1 MTSRTADL
9 LDALDPEQRQVA
21 EALRGP
27 VRVLAGA
34 GTGKTRAITHR
45 IAHGVAT
52 GVYQPTEVLAV
63 TFTTRAAGEMR
74 TRLRQLGAPGVQART
89 FHAAALRQ
97 LRYFWPQVYG
107 AELPTLTE
115 SKLPLLAL
123 AVRRQ
128 RLGADQGQL
137 RDLASEVEWAKVSNV
152 RPEEYAALAPGRGR
166 DVSGMDAAT
175 VARVFSAYEDV
186 KRGQGRMDMEDVL
199 LLAAALLAE
208 DERVAAQIR
217 RQYKFFT
224 VDEYQDVS
232 PLQAALLDLWLG
244 GRDEICVV
252 GDPAQTIYSFAGA
265 NASYLRDF
273 PRKHAGTTSVDLVRN
288 YRSTPEVVAAANTLL
303 SGTASQ
309 GVKLAAQRPSGP
321 AVTHREYDDEVA
333 EAEAVAAEILTLRQ
347 GGLPLSQIAVL
358 FRINAQS
365 EAFEDALAAR
375 GIGYVIRG
383 AARFFDRAEVRQAI
397 TLLRGTARSGG
408 GGDDLVAD
416 VRATLSGMGWSDEAP
431 TGRGAARDRWESLQ
445 ALVAQAE
452 TYAVEDGADL
462 GGFVDDLDKR
472 ATEQHAP
479 VADGV
484 TLATLH
490 AAKGLEWDAVF
501 VCGAQE
507 GSIPITFATTA
518 AEVEEER
525 RLLYV
530 GLTRA
535 REHLSIS
542 WSLSR
547 NPGGRR
553 SRKPSRFLADLAPET
568 AAQAR
573 ATAKPRGKAARC
585 RACGRPLATAAERK
599 VGRCGDCPATYDEE
613 LFARLKEWRLSRATE
628 DQVPAYVVFTDK
640 TLEAIAEEKPGSP
653 DELQRISG
661 IGPAKI
667 ERYGEDLL
675 ALLG

>member
-1 MTSRTADL
+1 
-9 LDALDPEQRQVA
+9 
-21 EALRGP
+21 
-27 VRVLAGA
+27 
-34 GTGKTRAITHR
+34 
-45 IAHGVAT
+45 
-52 GVYQPTEVLAV
+52 
-63 TFTTRAAGEMR
+63 
-74 TRLRQLGAPGVQART
+74 
-89 FHAAALRQ
+89 
-97 LRYFWPQVYG
+97 
-107 AELPTLTE
+107 
-115 SKLPLLAL
+115 
-123 AVRRQ
+123 
-128 RLGADQGQL
+128 
-137 RDLASEVEWAKVSNV
+137 
-152 RPEEYAALAPGRGR
+152 
-166 DVSGMDAAT
+166 MDAAT

-208 DERVAAQIR
+208 DERVAAQVR

-265 NASYLRDF
+265 NAAYLRDF
-273 PRKHAGTTSVDLVRN
+273 PRKHPGTTSVDLVRN

-321 AVTHREYDDEVA
+321 KVAHREYDDEVA
-333 EAEAVAAEILTLRQ
+333 EAEGVAAEILTLRQ
-347 GGLPLSQIAVL
+347 RGVPLSQIAVL
-358 FRINAQS
+358 FRINALS
-365 EAFEDALAAR
+365 EAFEDALTAR

-383 AARFFDRAEVRQAI
+383 AARFFDRQEVRQAI

-408 GGDDLVAD
+408 GGDDLVDD
-416 VRATLSGMGWSDEAP
+416 VRATLSGMGWSSEAP
-431 TGRGAARDRWESLQ
+431 AGRGSARDKWESLQ

-452 TYAVEDGADL
+452 AFAQEDGADL

-507 GSIPITFATTA
+507 GSIPISFATTP
-518 AEVEEER
+518 AEIEEER

-535 REHLSIS
+535 REHLSVS

-553 SRKPSRFLADLAPET
+553 TRKPSRFLAGLAPET
-568 AAQAR
+568 ASSASA
-573 ATAKPRGKAARC
+573 APAGKTRGKAARC
-585 RACGRPLATAAERK
+585 RACGRPLSSAAERK

-640 TLEAIAEEKPGSP
+640 TLEAIAESKPGSP
-653 DELQRISG
+653 AELQQISG

-667 ERYGEDLL
+667 ERYGEDLM